1 MKLGAENKKAVW
13 ALAVLCLVAVLAIYT
28 NGFSGSASAP
38 TPAAKSETSEGGNS
52 PAALPFAESPA
63 SSPAKKASTNVRAKS
78 EEFRPVFRSKRSEDR
93 IDPHTIDP
101 TLQLDRFKKV
111 QAVSLEGGTR
121 NLFQFGAAP
130 PPPKP
135 TGPEPIV
142 MPKVA
147 KAYIYPQPD
156 RPKVIPAPPPPP
168 PEPPIDVKYYGV
180 ATKKID
186 GRKTAF
192 FIDNE
197 NNIILAPEG
206 GIIRRKYRVMQI
218 GLTSVLVENVEN
230 KKQQTVQLAE
240 DAGASMGN

>member
-1 MKLGAENKKAVW
+1 VKFGAENKKELW
-13 ALAVLCLVAVLAIYT
+13 ALGVLGVVAAYFLYT
-28 NGFSGSASAP
+28 NVLSNSGPA
-38 TPAAKSETSEGGNS
+38 PAAKPAVSEGS
-52 PAALPFAESPA
+52 SVPAPETAPAAAQPVR
-63 SSPAKKASTNVRAKS
+63 KATLRARS
-78 EEFRPVFRSKRSEDR
+78 DEFRPVFRSKRPEDR
-93 IDPHTIDP
+93 VDPHSIDP
-101 TLQLDRFKKV
+101 TLQLDRFTKV
-111 QAVSLEGGTR
+111 QAVALPPATR

-135 TGPEPIV
+135 AGPEPIV
-142 MPKVA
+142 KPTVA

-156 RPKVIPAPPPPP
+156 RPKVTPPPPPPP

-192 FIDNE
+192 FLDPE

-206 GIIRRKYRVMQI
+206 GMIRRKYRVVQI
-218 GLTSVLVENVEN
+218 GLTSVLVENTEN

-240 DAGASMGN
+240 DAGANMGN

>member
-1 MKLGAENKKAVW
+1 VKIGAENRKELW
-13 ALAVLCLVAVLAIYT
+13 ALGVLGVVAAYFLYT
-28 NGFSGSASAP
+28 NVLSNSGPAP
-38 TPAAKSETSEGGNS
+38 TPAAKPAVSEAS
-52 PAALPFAESPA
+52 PPPPAETA
-63 SSPAKKASTNVRAKS
+63 SAPQQVRKASTSTLRARS
-78 EEFRPVFRSKRSEDR
+78 EEFRPVFRSKRPEDR
-93 IDPHTIDP
+93 VDPHSIDP
-101 TLQLDRFKKV
+101 TLQLDRFTKV
-111 QAVSLEGGTR
+111 QAVALPTATR

-135 TGPEPIV
+135 TSPEPIV
-142 MPKVA
+142 KPTVA
-147 KAYIYPQPD
+147 KAYVYPQPD
-156 RPKVIPAPPPPP
+156 RPKVTPPPPPPP

-192 FIDNE
+192 FLDPE

-206 GIIRRKYRVMQI
+206 GMIRRKYRVVQI